1 MSTRARLFIGATA
14 ALGILALTYALWHWQ
29 SVDLARFICYLLV
42 AVLASSL
49 KIQLPGFDGTMSVNF
64 LVILL
69 SVLEL
74 NLPET
79 LIIGCTATLAQCL
92 YGSRH
97 KIVPIKVLF
106 NVFSMMANA
115 ITLSF
120 LTYHQLNR
128 VIGTATLPLLII
140 TALTFFVANTVPV
153 AVIISLTEGKSA
165 YKVWADCHFWSFPFY
180 IVGAAVVFAVGFIS
194 KQVGWQTSL
203 LVLPLVYWVYRSY
216 HQYLAK
222 LADEK
227 KQVEI
232 EKKNAEDVALLHLRT
247 IESLALAIEAKD
259 HTSHKHLQRVRVF
272 AVEVAKELDFSE
284 NEIEAL
290 RAAALLHDI
299 GKLAIPEHI
308 INKPGRL
315 TPEEFEKMKI
325 HTVVGAEI
333 LQRVAFPY
341 PVAPIVRSHHER
353 WDGTGY
359 PDGLKGEAIPAGARV
374 LAAVDCLDALASHR
388 QYRNAMSLDAAME
401 KVASMSGSAF
411 EPRTI
416 EVLRRRYRDLDT
428 LAQSGSISAAADDAT
443 FPSNITVQ
451 SGAQPAAGFEQAP
464 VTGLG
469 SETDFLSSIASARQ
483 EAQTMFELS
492 QDLGNSL
499 SLGETLS
506 VLSMRL
512 RRMVPYD
519 SMAVFLL
526 KDGRLVPELVSGDNF
541 RLLSSLNIAVGEGLC
556 GWVADKRK
564 PILNGNPD
572 AEAGYISDPAKFT
585 TLRSILAVPLEG
597 LNGVVGVL
605 AMYRTDRDAFSTDH
619 LRILLAVISKIA
631 LSVENALKYQQAED
645 SATTDYLTGLPNA
658 RSLFVHLSR
667 ELARCRRTGT
677 SLAVMVC
684 DLDNFKQI
692 NDLYGHLE
700 GDNLLKDF
708 AGHLREICRGYDYV
722 ARMGGDE
729 FVIVAPGMSQEA
741 SNEKSSRLNQLA
753 SDAGKKITGRD
764 LIGLSVGTAFC
775 PEDGFDVE
783 RLLAEADRR
792 MYSMKKL
799 HHAEPGTDPDAKPPK
814 SRAHGAT
821 VN

>member
-1 MSTRARLFIGATA
+1 MSIRAKLFIGTTA
-14 ALGILALTYALWHWQ
+14 ALGMWALTHALWHWQ
-29 SVDLARFICYLLV
+29 SVDLARFVCYVLV
-42 AVLASSL
+42 AVIASGL
-49 KIQLPGFDGTMSVNF
+49 KIQLPGIDGTMSVNF
-64 LVILL
+64 LFILL

-79 LIIGCTATLAQCL
+79 LVLGCTATLAQCL
-92 YGSRH
+92 LRSRQ
-97 KIVPIKVLF
+97 KLVPIKIVF

-115 ITLSF
+115 IAVSYF
-120 LTYHQLNR
+120 AYHSLQR
-128 VIGTATLPLLII
+128 VLGAGTLPLLIV
-140 TALTFFVANTVPV
+140 TALIFFLANTIPV
-153 AVIISLTEGKSA
+153 AVVISLTENKPA
-165 YKVWADCHFWSFPFY
+165 HKVWAECHFWSFPFY
-180 IVGAAVVFAVGFIS
+180 MVGAAVVFAVGFLS

-216 HQYLAK
+216 YLYLAR
-222 LADEK
+222 LAAEK
-227 KQVEI
+227 RQVEI
-232 EKKNAEDVALLHLRT
+232 EKRNAEEVASLHLRT
-247 IESLALAIEAKD
+247 IEALALAIEAKD

-272 AVEVAKELDFSE
+272 TVEVARELGFAEDE
-284 NEIEAL
+284 VEAL

-325 HTVVGAEI
+325 HSVVGSEI

-359 PDGLKGEAIPAGARV
+359 PDGLKGEQIPKGARV
-374 LAAVDCLDALASHR
+374 LAAIDVLDALASHR
-388 QYRNAMSLDAAME
+388 QYRSAMSLDAAME

-411 EPRTI
+411 EPRI
-416 EVLRRRYRDLDT
+416 VEVLQRRYRQLEKMAESDSPTADEAT
-428 LAQSGSISAAADDAT
+428 PSAGDSVEVSVE
-443 FPSNITVQ
+443 P
-451 SGAQPAAGFEQAP
+451 AGFEQSAP
-464 VTGLG
+464 IAA
-469 SETDFLSSIASARQ
+469 SANEADFLSSIASARQ
-483 EAQTMFELS
+483 EAQIMFELS

-506 VLSMRL
+506 VLSVRL
-512 RRMVPYD
+512 RKMIPYD

-526 KDGRLVPELVSGDNF
+526 KDCRLVPELVSGDNF
-541 RLLSSLNIAVGEGLC
+541 RLLSSLNIRLGEGLC
-556 GWVADKRK
+556 GWVAEKRK
-564 PILNGNPD
+564 PILNGNPEV
-572 AEAGYISDPAKFT
+572 EAGYVSDPAKFT
-585 TLRSILAVPLEG
+585 PLRSTLAVPLEG

-605 AMYRTDRDAFSTDH
+605 AMYRADRDAFSADH
-619 LRILLAVISKIA
+619 LRILLAVSSKIA

-684 DLDNFKQI
+684 DIDNFKQI

-708 AGHLREICRGYDYV
+708 AGHLKETCRGYDYV
-722 ARMGGDE
+722 ARMSGDE
-729 FVIVAPGMSQEA
+729 FVIVAPGLSPEA
-741 SNEKSSRLNQLA
+741 SSEKASRLNQLA
-753 SDAGKKITGRD
+753 IEAGRKIAGSD
-764 LIGLSVGTAFC
+764 LVGLSVGTAFC
-775 PEDGFDVE
+775 PQDGFDVE
-783 RLLAEADRR
+783 ALLAEADRR

-799 HHAEPGTDPDAKPPK
+799 HHSEPATDRGEDSSPPR
-814 SRAHGAT
+814 SRGAT

>member
-1 MSTRARLFIGATA
+1 MSIRARLFIGVTA
-14 ALGILALTYALWHWQ
+14 ALGMWALVHALWHYQ
-29 SVDLARFICYLLV
+29 STDLPRFVCYLLV

-49 KIQLPGFDGTMSVNF
+49 KIRLPGIDGTMSVNF
-64 LVILL
+64 LFILL
-69 SVLEL
+69 GILEL
-74 NLPET
+74 SLPET
-79 LIIGCTATLAQCL
+79 LLLGCTATLAQCL
-92 YGSRH
+92 FGSRQRPD
-97 KIVPIKVLF
+97 PIKVIF

-115 ITLSF
+115 IALSYMA
-120 LTYHQLNR
+120 YHDLQR
-128 VIGTATLPLLII
+128 VLGAGTLPLLVI
-140 TALTFFVANTVPV
+140 TALIFFIANTVPV
-153 AVIISLTEGKSA
+153 AVIISVTEGKSA
-165 YKVWADCHFWSFPFY
+165 HKVWAECHFWSFPFY
-180 IVGAAVVFAVGFIS
+180 MVGAALVFAVGFLS
-194 KQVGWQTSL
+194 QKVGWQTSL

-216 HQYLAK
+216 HLYLAK
-222 LADEK
+222 LAAEK
-227 KQVEI
+227 EQVEV
-232 EKKNAEDVALLHLRT
+232 EKKNAEDVAMLHLRT

-259 HTSHKHLQRVRVF
+259 HTSHRHLQRVRVF
-272 AVEVAKELDFSE
+272 AVEVAKELHFSDD
-284 NEIEAL
+284 EIEAL

-325 HTVVGAEI
+325 HTLVGAEI

-353 WDGTGY
+353 WDGAGY
-359 PDGLKGEAIPAGARV
+359 PDGLKGEQIPAGARV

-388 QYRNAMSLDAAME
+388 QYRNAMSLDAAMD
-401 KVASMSGSAF
+401 KVASLSGSAF
-411 EPRTI
+411 EPRI
-416 EVLRRRYRDLDT
+416 VDVLQRRYRELDQMSHSRT
-428 LAQSGSISAAADDAT
+428 SAQEEADIRAGDGPIELT
-443 FPSNITVQ
+443 DH
-451 SGAQPAAGFEQAP
+451 PAATAEKTELTATTP
-464 VTGLG
+464 ND
-469 SETDFLSSIASARQ
+469 SDFLSSIASARQ

-512 RRMVPYD
+512 RRMIPYD
-519 SMAVFLL
+519 SMVVFLL
-526 KDGRLVPELVSGDNF
+526 KEGRLVPELVSGDNF
-541 RLLSSLNIAVGEGLC
+541 RLLSSLNIAMGEGLC
-556 GWVADKRK
+556 GWVAENRK

-572 AEAGYISDPAKFT
+572 VEAGYVNDPKKFT
-585 TLRSILAVPLEG
+585 TLRSTLAVPLEG

-605 AMYRTDRDAFSTDH
+605 AMYRTDADAFAADH
-619 LRILLAVISKIA
+619 LRILLAVSSKIA

-658 RSLFVHLSR
+658 RSLFVHLTR

-700 GDNLLKDF
+700 GDNLLRNFALHLKD
-708 AGHLREICRGYDYV
+708 ICRGYDYV

-729 FVIVAPGMSQEA
+729 FVIVAPGLSAEA
-741 SNEKSSRLNQLA
+741 ANEKASRLNQLA
-753 SDAGKKITGRD
+753 MEAGHKIAGRD
-764 LIGLSVGTAFC
+764 LVGMSVGTAFC

-783 RLLAEADRR
+783 RLLSEADRR
-792 MYSMKKL
+792 MYSMKKV
-799 HHAEPGTDPDAKPPK
+799 HHSAPAADPDAHAPAR
-814 SRAHGAT
+814 SRGAT